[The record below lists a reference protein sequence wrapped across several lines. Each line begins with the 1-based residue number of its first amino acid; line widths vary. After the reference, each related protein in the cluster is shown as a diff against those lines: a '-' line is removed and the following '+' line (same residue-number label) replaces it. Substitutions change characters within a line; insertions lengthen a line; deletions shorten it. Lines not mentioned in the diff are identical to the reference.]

1 MFRRIKKWRKMTN
14 QQQIEKHTIIQ
25 SIILHLFPGILM
37 GIFYFLIRQPVQK
50 FGYPSTFALILAIVF
65 VLVPVELGY
74 LLFKGKQATGR
85 YTLDGLISYRT
96 PIPWWQSILWILIVL
111 VLVGGIFTVLKP
123 VDNILIEKLF
133 FWIPTFDSGLD
144 GNYSKTALIITYC
157 IFIIFGVIV
166 GPAVEELY
174 FRGYLLPRIPV
185 KHSELFHSFLFAVY
199 HLWTPWMF
207 ITRTIGMIPL
217 IIAVKKKNIYVGI
230 IAHILLNSLDV
241 IVGFV
246 FIFSFA

>member
-1 MFRRIKKWRKMTN
+1 MTN
-14 QQQIEKHTIIQ
+14 QQQIEQHTTGQ
-25 SIILHLFPGILM
+25 SIILHLFPGILI
-37 GIFYFLIRQPVQK
+37 GIFYFLIRQPLQNI
-50 FGYPSTFALILAIVF
+50 GYPSIFALILALVF

-74 LLFKGKQATGR
+74 LLLKGKQATGR
-85 YTLDGLISYRT
+85 YTLEGLISYRKS
-96 PIPWWQSILWILIVL
+96 IPWWQYFLWILIVL
-111 VLVGGIFTVLKP
+111 ALMGAIFTVLKP
-123 VDNILIEKLF
+123 VDNLLMEKLF
-133 FWIPTFDSGLD
+133 FWMPTLDSGLD
-144 GNYSKTALIITYC
+144 GSYSKTALIVTYS

-185 KHSELFHSFLFAVY
+185 KQSELFHSVLFAAY

-207 ITRTIGMIPL
+207 ITRIIGMIPL

-246 FIFSFA
+246 FIFSLA

>member
-1 MFRRIKKWRKMTN
+1 MTN
-14 QQQIEKHTIIQ
+14 QGQIEKHTIVQ

-37 GIFYFLIRQPVQK
+37 GIFYFLIRQPLQN
-50 FGYPSTFALILAIVF
+50 FGYPSAFALILAIVF

-96 PIPWWQSILWILIVL
+96 PVPWWQSILWILIVL
-111 VLVGGIFTVLKP
+111 VLMAGIFTVLKP
-123 VDNILIEKLF
+123 VDNILMEKLF
-133 FWIPTFDSGLD
+133 FWMPTLDSGLD
-144 GNYSKTALIITYC
+144 GSYSKTALIVTYS
-157 IFIIFGVIV
+157 IFIVFGVIV
-166 GPAVEELY
+166 GPTVEELY

-185 KHSELFHSFLFAVY
+185 KNSELFHSFLFAAY

-207 ITRTIGMIPL
+207 FTRIIGMIPL

-241 IVGFV
+241 IVGIA
-246 FIFSFA
+246 FIFSLA